1 MERSFIFAPNLE
13 TILMKKIIFA
23 TLLFVGLAFTSCE
36 KDKEEHQSTN
46 AIYLPAKIYGDS
58 GPVTFK
64 YDDKNR
70 IVEMKEGDSNYTIT
84 TTLNYTGDLVTSAKV
99 EEVTPENTYTSDYT
113 FTYQGNN
120 VMISYDDDPEPV
132 DVFTIDD
139 KGKLTGYEGGSISY
153 DSAGNIKKVTSP
165 YDEYVFEYDTKNGVF
180 KNVKTP
186 HWLYVYLLDDYFF
199 YLVNNCVKIDY
210 KDVESSETDTQ
221 TITYTYNTDNFPEKI
236 LFSNEDYYIKV
247 EYTKK

>member
-1 MERSFIFAPNLE
+1 
-13 TILMKKIIFA
+13 MKKIIFA
-23 TLLFVGLAFTSCE
+23 TLIFVGFAFTSCE
-36 KDKEEHQSTN
+36 KDKEDELTTN

-70 IVEMKEGDSNYTIT
+70 ITEMKQGDSDYTIT
-84 TTLNYTGDLVTSAKV
+84 TILNYTGDLVTSAKV
-99 EEVTPENTYTSDYT
+99 EEVTTENTYTSDYT

-120 VMISYDDDPEPV
+120 VLISYDDNPEPV
-132 DVFTIDD
+132 DAFTIDA
-139 KGKLTGYEGGSISY
+139 KGRLVGYDGGSITY
-153 DSAGNIKKVTSP
+153 DTAGNIEKVTSP
-165 YDEYVFEYDTKNGVF
+165 YDEYSFEYDTKNGIF

-186 HWLYVYLLDDYFF
+186 QWLYVFFLDDYFF

-210 KDVESSETDTQ
+210 KDLESSETNNQ
-221 TITYTYNTDNFPEKI
+221 TINYTYNTDNFPEKI

>member
-1 MERSFIFAPNLE
+1 
-13 TILMKKIIFA
+13 MKKIIFA
-23 TLLFVGLAFTSCE
+23 TLIFVGFAFTSCE
-36 KDKEEHQSTN
+36 KDKEDELTTN
-46 AIYLPAKIYGDS
+46 AIYLPSKIYGDS

-70 IVEMKEGDSNYTIT
+70 ITEMKQGDSDYTIT
-84 TTLNYTGDLVTSAKV
+84 TILNYTGDLVTSAKV
-99 EEVTPENTYTSDYT
+99 EEVTTENTYTSDYT

-120 VMISYDDDPEPV
+120 VLISYDDNPEPV
-132 DVFTIDD
+132 DAFTIDA
-139 KGKLTGYEGGSISY
+139 KGRLVGYDGGSITY
-153 DSAGNIKKVTSP
+153 DTAGNIEKVTSP
-165 YDEYVFEYDTKNGVF
+165 YDEYSFEYDTKNGIF

-186 HWLYVYLLDDYFF
+186 QWLYVFFLDDYFF

-210 KDVESSETDTQ
+210 KDLESSETNNQ
-221 TITYTYNTDNFPEKI
+221 TINYTYNTDNFPEKI

>member
-1 MERSFIFAPNLE
+1 
-13 TILMKKIIFA
+13 MKKIIFA
-23 TLLFVGLAFTSCE
+23 TLIFVGFAFTSCE
-36 KDKEEHQSTN
+36 KDKEDEQTTN
-46 AIYLPAKIYGDS
+46 AIYLPSKIYGDS

-70 IVEMKEGDSNYTIT
+70 ITEMKQGDSDYTIT
-84 TTLNYTGDLVTSAKV
+84 TILNYTGDLVTSAKV
-99 EEVTPENTYTSDYT
+99 EEVTTENTYTSDYT

-120 VMISYDDDPEPV
+120 VLISYDDNPEPV
-132 DVFTIDD
+132 DAFTIDA
-139 KGKLTGYEGGSISY
+139 KGRLVGYDGGSITY
-153 DSAGNIKKVTSP
+153 DTAGNIEKVTSP
-165 YDEYVFEYDTKNGVF
+165 YDEYSFEYDTKNGIF

-186 HWLYVYLLDDYFF
+186 QWLYVFFLDDYFF

-210 KDVESSETDTQ
+210 KDLESSETDTQ
-221 TITYTYNTDNFPEKI
+221 TINYTYNADNFPEKI

>member
-1 MERSFIFAPNLE
+1 
-13 TILMKKIIFA
+13 MKKIKK
-23 TLLFVGLAFTSCE
+23 TNLT
-36 KDKEEHQSTN
+36 TN
-46 AIYLPAKIYGDS
+46 AIYLPSKIYGDS

-70 IVEMKEGDSNYTIT
+70 ITEMKQGDSDYTIT

-99 EEVTPENTYTSDYT
+99 EEVTTENTYTSDYT

-120 VMISYDDDPEPV
+120 VLISYDDNPEPV
-132 DVFTIDD
+132 DAFTIDA
-139 KGKLTGYEGGSISY
+139 KGRLVGYDGGSITY
-153 DSAGNIKKVTSP
+153 DTAGNIKKVTSP
-165 YDEYVFEYDTKNGVF
+165 YDEYSFEYDTKNGVF

-186 HWLYVYLLDDYFF
+186 QWLYVFLLDDYFF
-199 YLVNNCVKIDY
+199 YLVNNSINIDY
-210 KDVESSETDTQ
+210 KDLESSETDTQ
-221 TITYTYNTDNFPEKI
+221 TINYTYNTYNFPEKI

>member
-1 MERSFIFAPNLE
+1 
-13 TILMKKIIFA
+13 MKKIIFA
-23 TLLFVGLAFTSCE
+23 TLLFVGFAFTSC
-36 KDKEEHQSTN
+36 DKEKEEQEDQATN
-46 AIYLPAKIYGDS
+46 AIYLPSKIYGDS

-64 YDDKNR
+64 YDDRNR
-70 IVEMKEGDSNYTIT
+70 ITEMKQGDSDYTIT

-99 EEVTPENTYTSDYT
+99 QELTTDNTYTSDYT

-120 VMISYDDDPEPV
+120 VLISYDNDPEPV
-132 DVFTIDD
+132 EAFTIDA
-139 KGKLTGYEGGSISY
+139 KGKLIGYDSGSISY
-153 DSAGNIKKVTSP
+153 DTAGNIKKVTSP
-165 YDEYVFEYDTKNGVF
+165 YDEYSFEYDTKNGIF

-186 HWLYVYLLDDYFF
+186 QWLFVYLLDDYFF

-210 KDVESSETDTQ
+210 KDLESSETDTQ

>member
-1 MERSFIFAPNLE
+1 
-13 TILMKKIIFA
+13 MKKIIVA
-23 TLLFVGLAFTSCE
+23 TLIFVGFTFTSCE
-36 KDKEEHQSTN
+36 KDKEDEQTTN

-70 IVEMKEGDSNYTIT
+70 IAEMKQGDSDYTIT

-99 EEVTPENTYTSDYT
+99 QEITIENTYTSDYT

-132 DVFTIDD
+132 DTFTIDA
-139 KGKLTGYEGGSISY
+139 KGKLIGYNGGSISY
-153 DSAGNIKKVTSP
+153 DASGNIKKVINP
-165 YDEYVFEYDTKNGVF
+165 DDEYTFEYDTKNGVF

-186 HWLYVYLLDDYFF
+186 QWLYVYLLDDYFF

-210 KDVESSETDTQ
+210 KDLESSETNIQ
-221 TITYTYNTDNFPEKI
+221 TVTYTYNADNFPEKI

>member
-1 MERSFIFAPNLE
+1 
-13 TILMKKIIFA
+13 MKKIIFA
-23 TLLFVGLAFTSCE
+23 TLLFVGFAFTSCD
-36 KDKEEHQSTN
+36 KDKEEQEDQTTN
-46 AIYLPAKIYGDS
+46 VIYLPSKIYGDS

-70 IVEMKEGDSNYTIT
+70 ITEMKQGDSDYTIT

-99 EEVTPENTYTSDYT
+99 QEVTTENTYTSDYT

-120 VMISYDDDPEPV
+120 VLISYDNDPEPV
-132 DVFTIDD
+132 DAFTIDA
-139 KGKLTGYEGGSISY
+139 KGRLIGYDGGSITY
-153 DSAGNIKKVTSP
+153 DTAGNIKKVTSP
-165 YDEYVFEYDTKNGVF
+165 YDIYSFEYDTKNGIF

-199 YLVNNCVKIDY
+199 YLVNNCVKIDF
-210 KDVESSETDTQ
+210 KDLESSETDTQ
-221 TITYTYNTDNFPEKI
+221 TITYTYNPDNFPEKI